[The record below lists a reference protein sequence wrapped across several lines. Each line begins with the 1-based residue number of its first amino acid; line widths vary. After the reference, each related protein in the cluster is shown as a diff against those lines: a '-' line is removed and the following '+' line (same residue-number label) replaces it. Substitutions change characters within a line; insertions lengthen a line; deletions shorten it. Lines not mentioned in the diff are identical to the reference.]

1 MNLPPD
7 VNQERAQIFKE
18 FKDSIEFS
26 SKTCKSKIYGPAGYL
41 VWEESEED
49 YQTRMNELFYEVK

>member
-7 VNQERAQIFKE
+7 VNQERAQKFKE

-26 SKTCKSKIYGPAGYL
+26 SKTCKSKIYGPTGCL

-49 YQTRMNELFYEVK
+49 YQTHMNELFYEVK